1 MALAPS
7 KVKAPLIAQ
16 CHANLECRVV
26 DTRLVNR
33 YNFFVLEVVAAWID
47 PLRRDAPTLHHR
59 GWVLSW
65 SQARRSGCAR
75 AKSDG
80 AGAVAK
86 MRHATRMRPPWTCN

>member
-1 MALAPS
+1 
-7 KVKAPLIAQ
+7 VKAPLIAQ

-59 GWVLSW
+59 GWGAFMVAGETIRL
-65 SQARRSGCAR
+65 RSG
-75 AKSDG
+75 K
-80 AGAVAK
+80 K
-86 MRHATRMRPPWTCN
+86 